1 MLDNSEIV
9 RRILEAAPEGIS
21 LIVLFGS
28 RARGDHSEA
37 SDLDIA
43 ISTTET
49 DAQKRFDLRLQ
60 VISALEG
67 PETAVDVVL
76 VEDANWTLRYRI
88 ARDGVVL
95 FQRNPDSWSDF
106 IEEVLIRYPDY
117 RIFEQR
123 LLRETLGGL

>member
-1 MLDNSEIV
+1 MLDNDEIV
-9 RRILEAAPEGIS
+9 HRVLKVAPEDIS
-21 LIVLFGS
+21 FIILFGS

-49 DAQKRFDLRLQ
+49 DARKRFDLRLR
-60 VISALEG
+60 VISELEG
-67 PETAVDVVL
+67 PDTPVDVVL
-76 VEDANWTLRYRI
+76 VEDANWSLRYRI

-117 RIFEQR
+117 RIFEEH
-123 LLRETLGGL
+123 LLRESLGDV